1 MSSHPSFAAVPVLAS
16 LIAIGPAFPVEF
28 SQRDWSNPS
37 QAGSAVWIKNPGN
50 KAVRLDSLYVRTLGF
65 QSFRE
70 AAFNAGPR
78 RVWFTVAGDPRG
90 HWVRLV
96 PRNVRRLR
104 VRARDSLMITGF
116 ECGAGLRAGR
126 GARKPAEEFV
136 LDLKL
141 VDDRGGR
148 AQVKISQMTKTYSIG
163 TPPETDGMD
172 SSGK

>member
-1 MSSHPSFAAVPVLAS
+1 MSSHSSFAAVSVLAFFT
-16 LIAIGPAFPVEF
+16 AIGPAFPVEL
-28 SQRDWSNPS
+28 SQRDWTNPS
-37 QAGSAVWIKNPGN
+37 QAGSAVWIKNPRTR
-50 KAVRLDSLYVRTLGF
+50 AVTLDSLYVRTLGF

-70 AAFNAGPR
+70 VAFNAGPR

-96 PRNVRRLR
+96 PRDARRLR

-126 GARKPAEEFV
+126 GPRKPAEEFV

-141 VDDRGGR
+141 VDNRGER
-148 AQVKISQMTKTYSIG
+148 AQVKISQMTKTYSIE
-163 TPPETDGMD
+163 PPREP
-172 SSGK
+172 